1 MDTNFEDYGIRIW
14 YQKNNKNEKINKKQE
29 ITSQYQPENNFKK
42 LFNNHF
48 NGNSHKKKNLVLKLQ
63 YFPAKQSLIL
73 EMRNVE
79 KQVFLKNIIQKVS

>member
-1 MDTNFEDYGIRIW
+1 MAT
-14 YQKNNKNEKINKKQE
+14 
-29 ITSQYQPENNFKK
+29 P
-42 LFNNHF
+42 
-48 NGNSHKKKNLVLKLQ
+48 GNSHKKKNLVLKLQ

>member
-1 MDTNFEDYGIRIW
+1 MAT
-14 YQKNNKNEKINKKQE
+14 
-29 ITSQYQPENNFKK
+29 P
-42 LFNNHF
+42 
-48 NGNSHKKKNLVLKLQ
+48 GNSHKKMNLVLKLQ